1 VRSAAF
7 CCGLLLLLSGGTR
20 AQDAAPGPGAT
31 PSPEEFSR
39 LFSSYCLEKFPDDA
53 AVASAIAGN
62 RLTKLD
68 PDEASLFVRSKG
80 GGEGWIIQ
88 GNGGRYVLTAEKP
101 PYQACTIR
109 HVVLKPFSTETLN
122 ALADKFVAAKGN
134 RLVDGAS
141 TERPMGDGI
150 ASAMSYRNEVSAQGV
165 PTGEIFMFAVVGY
178 PGSAAEGQPR
188 HFWEVRF
195 SRVILRNAT

>member
-1 VRSAAF
+1 M
-7 CCGLLLLLSGGTR
+7 
-20 AQDAAPGPGAT
+20 
-31 PSPEEFSR
+31 
-39 LFSSYCLEKFPDDA
+39 
-53 AVASAIAGN
+53 
-62 RLTKLD
+62 
-68 PDEASLFVRSKG
+68 
-80 GGEGWIIQ
+80 
-88 GNGGRYVLTAEKP
+88 
-101 PYQACTIR
+101 
-109 HVVLKPFSTETLN
+109 VLKPFSTETLN

>member
-1 VRSAAF
+1 VKTTAF
-7 CCGLLLLLSGGTR
+7 CCGLLLLVNSGAR
-20 AQDAAPGPGAT
+20 AQGAGPSET

-53 AVASAIAGN
+53 AVSSAIAGN
-62 RLTKLD
+62 NLAKLD
-68 PDEASLFVRSKG
+68 PDEARLFVRSKG

-88 GNGGRYVLTAEKP
+88 GDGGRYVLTAEKP

-109 HVVLKPFSTETLN
+109 HVVLKPFSTQTLN

-134 RLVDGAS
+134 KLVDGAS

-150 ASAMSYRNEVSAQGV
+150 ASAMSYRNEVNARGL
-165 PTGEIFMFAVVGY
+165 PTGEIFMFAVVAY
-178 PGSAAEGQPR
+178 PGSPGEGQPKQ
-188 HFWEVRF
+188 FWEVRF
-195 SRVILRNAT
+195 SRVILRNAA